1 MVIITHNPEETE
13 QIAIELG
20 RRLKGGEVLS
30 LLGGLGAG
38 KTTFAKGIAK
48 ALDITDTVTS
58 PTFTI
63 MNSYKGRLNLY
74 HYDMYRIQDEDE
86 LSELGIRDYLYS
98 GGVSVIE
105 WNKFDLSGL
114 NVIHVTLE
122 YLSENSR
129 RITIV

>member
-1 MVIITHNPEETE
+1 
-13 QIAIELG
+13 
-20 RRLKGGEVLS
+20 
-30 LLGGLGAG
+30 
-38 KTTFAKGIAK
+38 
-48 ALDITDTVTS
+48 
-58 PTFTI
+58 
-63 MNSYKGRLNLY
+63 
-74 HYDMYRIQDEDE
+74 MYRIQDEDE